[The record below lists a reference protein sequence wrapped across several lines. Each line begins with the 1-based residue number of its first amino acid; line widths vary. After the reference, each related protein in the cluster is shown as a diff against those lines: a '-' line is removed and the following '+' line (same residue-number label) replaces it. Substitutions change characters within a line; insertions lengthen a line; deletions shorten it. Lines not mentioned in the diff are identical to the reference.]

1 MIKTKLTRGPFNVK
15 GAGGIIIVKVLD
27 HETFIGLPGTQQNC
41 KNIFCQLS
49 IFFSKNNLLLYGLVP
64 EFTPEIPSALNQR
77 VHDLFRFNLGISRQI
92 QLQKVRTVRKYFSI
106 GTKKN
111 GQKMLFQVTR
121 VTTGPE
127 IRGCRPVLVAFI
139 NFKVFSSINQNKK
152 LKTQSCQVSKKFS
165 HREFE

>member
-41 KNIFCQLS
+41 KNIFCQIS

-92 QLQKVRTVRKYFSI
+92 QLQKVRTLRKYFSI
-106 GTKKN
+106 GTKKSD
-111 GQKMLFQVTR
+111 KKCYFR
-121 VTTGPE
+121 W
-127 IRGCRPVLVAFI
+127 RGSRQAQRSEDAAQCWWPSSTSRF
-139 NFKVFSSINQNKK
+139 FS
-152 LKTQSCQVSKKFS
+152 C
-165 HREFE
+165 

>member
-41 KNIFCQLS
+41 KNIFCQIS

-92 QLQKVRTVRKYFSI
+92 QLQKVRTLRKYFSI

-111 GQKMLFQVTR
+111 QTKNVILGDA
-121 VTTGPE
+121 GHY
-127 IRGCRPVLVAFI
+127 RPRDQRLPPCAGGLHQLQGFFI
-139 NFKVFSSINQNKK
+139 
-152 LKTQSCQVSKKFS
+152 
-165 HREFE
+165 H